1 MTACAS
7 AEGSTESVPT
17 LAVSQAE
24 EPGAAGQ
31 SSSPT
36 PAGSPEPA
44 NVADP
49 AASSVD
55 AEPPTSL
62 ILPSGSVMRIRPVS
76 TSPENELDIPTNTNQ
91 AGWWDG
97 SSQLGEPY
105 GSTVMAGHV
114 DSFEQGLGKFA
125 ELLTAKPG
133 DIFMV
138 QTPALSQRFEVTR
151 AELVPKSSLSAD
163 SELYDVHGDRRLVL
177 ITCGGPYDAE
187 RGGYRDNMI
196 VIAQPHSELVK
207 R

>member
-1 MTACAS
+1 M
-7 AEGSTESVPT
+7 PT

-24 EPGAAGQ
+24 EPGTAQQ
-31 SSSPT
+31 SSAAK

-44 NVADP
+44 NVAGP
-49 AASSVD
+49 AASYVD
-55 AEPPTSL
+55 AERPTSL
-62 ILPSGSVMRIRPVS
+62 ILPSGSVMRVRPVS
-76 TSPENELDIPTNTNQ
+76 TSPESELDIPTNTNQ

-114 DSFEQGLGKFA
+114 DSFEHGLGKFA
-125 ELLTAKPG
+125 QLLDAQPG
-133 DIFMV
+133 DIFTV
-138 QTPALSQRFEVTR
+138 ETTALSQRFEVTR

-163 SELYDVHGDRRLVL
+163 SDLYDVQGDRRLVL
-177 ITCGGPYDAE
+177 ITCGGAYDAE

-196 VIAQPHSELVK
+196 VIAEPLSELVE